1 MPLGSEGKYM
11 VERTM
16 ERRAGAVGMT
26 AVIMTLYFISPA
38 ISAISPAVASLSSSY
53 PGVSPAAIGYV
64 VTITAAFQAVAA
76 VVAGSLMGK
85 KVGYRALAIVSSV
98 LVVVAGCFPFV
109 LADGQGFGA
118 LLFSR
123 AVLGIGLGTIM
134 PLSNALVLACFSD
147 EDARSKL
154 IAGGNAM
161 LNIGTIVMNLLGGLL
176 CGFSWQATFLVYA
189 IGIILLVLSVVVM
202 REPAHIAEADSAKSA
217 RIGKLPGISFAFIV
231 FFLLM
236 CVVTQPVIVYSST
249 LLAEAGISNSMVPA
263 VMTSVFSVGGIVVS
277 ALFPV
282 LFKKLRN
289 VLMPLGYTIGV
300 LALLACYL
308 GSSADGGNLVL
319 FGIGAF
325 LAGAALLIVTCLTPM
340 VLSQVVA
347 PQMHATAMGLVS
359 FSMAAGTFLSTPFA
373 QLVSVLTG
381 NPDVR
386 MVLLGAAALAV
397 MLVVVTGVTVAGMK
411 RRENR

>member
-1 MPLGSEGKYM
+1 M
-11 VERTM
+11 VEGTT
-16 ERRAGAVGMT
+16 ERRAGAIGMT

-76 VVAGSLMGK
+76 VAAGSLMGK
-85 KVGYRALAIVSSV
+85 RVGYRTLAIVSSA

-118 LLFSR
+118 LLLSR

-147 EDARSKL
+147 EGTRSKL
-154 IAGGNAM
+154 IAGGNEM

-176 CGFSWQATFLVYA
+176 CALSWQTTFLVYA
-189 IGIILLVLSVVVM
+189 LGIVLFVLSVVVM
-202 REPAHIAEADSAKSA
+202 REPEHVVETNGGEGSHVGRLSGVA
-217 RIGKLPGISFAFIV
+217 FAFIV

-263 VMTSVFSVGGIVVS
+263 AMTSVFSVGGIVVS
-277 ALFPV
+277 MLFPA

-289 VLMPLGYTIGV
+289 ALLPLGYAIGA

-308 GSSADGGNLVL
+308 GSGTGGGNLVF

-325 LAGAALLIVTCLTPM
+325 LAGAALLVVTCFTPM

-347 PQMHATAMGLVS
+347 PQMHATAMGFVS

-373 QLVSVLTG
+373 QLVSVVTG

-386 MVLLGAAALAV
+386 MVLVGAAVLATV
-397 MLVVVTGVTVAGMK
+397 LVIVTGVTVARMK
-411 RRENR
+411 PRENR